1 MKKKSLE
8 GANSICEVGDKI
20 IELENRSIR
29 FSSLRN
35 IKKKELKKKNEPR
48 LGRHHQ
54 NTNIC
59 LMRGPRRGKKGQQEY
74 L

>member
-35 IKKKELKKKNEPR
+35 IKKKELKKK
-48 LGRHHQ
+48 
-54 NTNIC
+54 
-59 LMRGPRRGKKGQQEY
+59 
-74 L
+74 

>member
-35 IKKKELKKKNEPR
+35 IKKKELKKKKMNQDLADIIRIP
-48 LGRHHQ
+48 
-54 NTNIC
+54 T
-59 LMRGPRRGKKGQQEY
+59 Y
-74 L
+74 A